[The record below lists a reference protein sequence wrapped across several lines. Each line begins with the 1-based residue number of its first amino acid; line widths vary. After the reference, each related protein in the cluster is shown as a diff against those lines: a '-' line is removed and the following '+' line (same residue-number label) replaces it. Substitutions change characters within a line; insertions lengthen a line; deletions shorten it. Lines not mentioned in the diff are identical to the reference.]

1 MVMRHGVL
9 EKPAPPEA
17 PPTDESGDV
26 DLSLIDWMLSLTPTE
41 RLRQLQSFVTF
52 IESAKKVGDPRDELH
67 SASQTT
73 D

>member
-1 MVMRHGVL
+1 MKHEVAENIGST
-9 EKPAPPEA
+9 AA

-26 DLSLIDWMLSLTPTE
+26 DLSLVDWMLSLTPTQ
-41 RLRQLQSFVTF
+41 RLQQLQGFVSFV
-52 IESAKKVGDPRDELH
+52 ESAKKVGAARDELH